1 MLCLDSKA
9 TPNAHQQAAV
19 VCEHYVSDFVMEKSK
34 RRALS
39 ESWHFYRSKQVVTHR
54 LRVDIVDLLLCL
66 IRPLVSLLFYAN
78 AALGTT
84 PLCASKTF

>member
-9 TPNAHQQAAV
+9 TPDAHQQAAED
-19 VCEHYVSDFVMEKSK
+19 CEHYVSDFVIEKSK
-34 RRALS
+34 HRAS
-39 ESWHFYRSKQVVTHR
+39 SKSWHFYRSKRVVSHR

-66 IRPLVSLLFYAN
+66 IRPLVSLLFYTN
-78 AALGTT
+78 AALRTT